1 MANPWWVEALGLAA
15 GTCTTISLFPQVARI
30 YRTKSAGDLS
40 LLMFTIFGLGL
51 ILWLSYGIFTHS
63 LSVIVAN
70 AVSLAAVITI
80 LALAVRYRGNKH
92 NQPEG
97 R

>member
-15 GTCTTISLFPQVARI
+15 GTCTTISLFPQVERI
-30 YRTKSAGDLS
+30 WRTKSAGDLS

-51 ILWLSYGIFTHS
+51 ILWLAYGIFTHS

-70 AVSLAAVITI
+70 SVSLAAVVAILI
-80 LALAVRYRGNKH
+80 LALRFRGNK
-92 NQPEG
+92 NKQTEAQ
-97 R
+97 

>member
-1 MANPWWVEALGLAA
+1 MENPWWIEAVGLAA

-40 LLMFTIFGLGL
+40 LAMFGIFGCGL
-51 ILWLSYGIFTHS
+51 ILWLAYGVAAHS

-70 AVSLAAVITI
+70 AVSLAAVLAILF
-80 LALAVRYRGNKH
+80 LALRYRG
-92 NQPEG
+92 
-97 R
+97 RS